1 MTDKATY
8 WWQRGSIKNSETT
21 RSIKRQLYWE
31 RSVSIWKTKYIFT
44 LVLLPGIYSVWW
56 ETGHKKNCPK
66 IDTASLSK
74 KALNKKQ
81 PRGLLRKLWVNKGL
95 HMSDCYSEEVRTV
108 ILTQTRAWTNLR
120 NMEEIKENIWY
131 HLRSNSKKQQTHLFR
146 LLWDRYW
153 AQWGMVYDPWVEV
166 GSNHKGLWELSGV
179 GRLFCISIMLLTMKG
194 GKATWRW

>member
-120 NMEEIKENIWY
+120 NMEEIKENIY
-131 HLRSNSKKQQTHLFR
+131 MIPFEKQLQKATNPFIPLIMGQV
-146 LLWDRYW
+146 LSTM
-153 AQWGMVYDPWVEV
+153 G
-166 GSNHKGLWELSGV
+166 NGLWPMSRSWE
-179 GRLFCISIMLLTMKG
+179 
-194 GKATWRW
+194 